1 MYRIRFC
8 PYSSRET
15 NSTYSEFSCHRV
27 YSMDRNMI
35 LLFMKQHQFDM
46 NETIIETLPD
56 SYDVDDMEQHELQIY
71 KMQSNKTCQI
81 HDIISTK
88 HYVDQAIEAVV
99 QNLSDYLIF
108 GETIFRRDIPFIN
121 IVNRYLDELPFV
133 FAFDYDILD
142 GTPSC
147 DTSYFNVKKDLE
159 QFYESMENEYDV
171 SSLDDL
177 YNRFLF
183 KTLPNEKLPIT
194 VEAYV
199 RWFVKNVIM
208 RKR

>member
-8 PYSSRET
+8 PYNPKDYLSN
-15 NSTYSEFSCHRV
+15 NSLSCHRV

-46 NETIIETLPD
+46 NQIQIETLPD
-56 SYDVDDMEQHELQIY
+56 PFEDDDMDTYELKFY
-71 KMQSNKTCQI
+71 KMQSNRTMQVHQI
-81 HDIISTK
+81 VSSDYYI
-88 HYVDQAIEAVV
+88 DQAVEAVV
-99 QNLSDYLIF
+99 QNLSDYLVF

-121 IVNRYLDELPFV
+121 LVNHYLDDIPFV

-142 GTPSC
+142 GCPSC

-159 QFYESMENEYDV
+159 QFAEAIDSEYDT
-171 SSLDDL
+171 SSMDDL

-183 KTLPNEKLPIT
+183 NVAPNEKLPIT
-194 VEAYV
+194 LEAYV
-199 RWFVKNVIM
+199 RWFVKEVIM